1 MFEKNIS
8 CVSKTSI
15 NKYINIK
22 DIIVVSRGHTLENNF
37 NQSTSTDILG
47 IIVNNDKYINKLN
60 KIGKGSYGYIYQLD
74 NINISKSNS
83 YVIKKYVDN
92 DDYLVEKVISMI
104 LYNIYHKFNIELNII
119 QSYWNDNEKITIMPT
134 CHDDLYNLVYRHKHI
149 DYKPFDIFLQVT
161 RSIYQMINYGIY
173 YCDLKLSNILY
184 NKEEDKINCILGD
197 IGSLIFSK
205 NNLYTNLFLE

>member
-60 KIGKGSYGYIYQLD
+60 KIGTGSYGYIY
-74 NINISKSNS
+74 
-83 YVIKKYVDN
+83 
-92 DDYLVEKVISMI
+92 
-104 LYNIYHKFNIELNII
+104 
-119 QSYWNDNEKITIMPT
+119 
-134 CHDDLYNLVYRHKHI
+134 
-149 DYKPFDIFLQVT
+149 
-161 RSIYQMINYGIY
+161 
-173 YCDLKLSNILY
+173 
-184 NKEEDKINCILGD
+184 
-197 IGSLIFSK
+197 
-205 NNLYTNLFLE
+205 